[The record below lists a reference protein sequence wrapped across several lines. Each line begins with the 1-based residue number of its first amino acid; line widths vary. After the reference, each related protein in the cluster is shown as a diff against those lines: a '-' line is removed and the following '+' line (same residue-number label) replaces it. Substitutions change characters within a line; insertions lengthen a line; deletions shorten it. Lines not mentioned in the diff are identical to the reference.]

1 MKTLITGA
9 SGFIGRALLRQNLIG
24 ELHVTSR
31 VYTSFPAGITGHFGD
46 LGDKEFVKYLAE
58 QQFERVIHLAWQGL
72 PNLSEGNNLRNLKT
86 SKQFLEILAS
96 SGVEDFHIAGS
107 CLEYGDKSGQLDEG
121 VIGENISDFA
131 SAKIELLEFVAGL
144 GVAYKWYRIFYAY
157 GPFQHDNS
165 LLSSAFLSV
174 KNGVALKLSNPNI
187 SRDFVYVD
195 DVARYLAL
203 LCSKFRTKNIVRYHN
218 LGNES
223 VFQIGDFVKMTLSV
237 ARSLNWFQGAY
248 PSKLVLS
255 STSSTD
261 FTLQH
266 HYDLEQDFQQEPLL
280 TTIEKYL
287 LWAQANENTL

>member
-31 VYTSFPAGITGHFGD
+31 VYTSLPAGITGHFGD

-107 CLEYGDKSGQLDEG
+107 CLEYGDKSGQLNEG

-144 GVAYKWYRIFYAY
+144 GVTYKWHRIFYAY

-165 LLSSAFLSV
+165 LLSSAFLSA
-174 KNGVALKLSNPNI
+174 KNGVSLKLSNPNI
-187 SRDFVYVD
+187 SRDFIYVD
-195 DVARYLAL
+195 DVAKAISRLIETTGV
-203 LCSKFRTKNIVRYHN
+203 SGIFNI
-218 LGNES
+218 GS
-223 VFQIGDFVKMTLSV
+223 GK
-237 ARSLNWFQGAY
+237 
-248 PSKLVLS
+248 
-255 STSSTD
+255 STTV
-261 FTLQH
+261 
-266 HYDLEQDFQQEPLL
+266 
-280 TTIEKYL
+280 KYL
-287 LWAQANENTL
+287 VDTLKSKMGFEVQNQAFEESPALTADINKITKTCGWTPEVSIEQGVKKFVDWKDLGTRE

>member
-31 VYTSFPAGITGHFGD
+31 VYTSLPAGITGHFGD

-58 QQFERVIHLAWQGL
+58 LQFERVIHLAWQGL

-107 CLEYGDKSGQLDEG
+107 CLEYGDKSGQLNEG

-144 GVAYKWYRIFYAY
+144 GVAYKWHRIFYAY

-165 LLSSAFLSV
+165 LLSSAFLSA
-174 KNGVALKLSNPNI
+174 KNGVSLKLSNPNI
-187 SRDFVYVD
+187 SRDFIYVD
-195 DVARYLAL
+195 DVAKAISRLIETTGV
-203 LCSKFRTKNIVRYHN
+203 SGIFNI
-218 LGNES
+218 GS
-223 VFQIGDFVKMTLSV
+223 GK
-237 ARSLNWFQGAY
+237 
-248 PSKLVLS
+248 
-255 STSSTD
+255 STTV
-261 FTLQH
+261 
-266 HYDLEQDFQQEPLL
+266 
-280 TTIEKYL
+280 KYL
-287 LWAQANENTL
+287 VDTLKSKMGFEVQNQAFEESPALTADINKITKTCGWTPEVSIEQGVKKFVDWKDLGTRE

>member
-31 VYTSFPAGITGHFGD
+31 VYTSLPAGITGHFGD

-58 QQFERVIHLAWQGL
+58 QKFERVIHLAWQGL

-107 CLEYGDKSGQLDEG
+107 CLEYGDKSGQLNEG

-144 GVAYKWYRIFYAY
+144 GVAYKWHRIFYAY

-165 LLSSAFLSV
+165 VLSSAFLSA
-174 KNGVALKLSNPNI
+174 KNGVSLKLSNPNI
-187 SRDFVYVD
+187 SRDFIYVD
-195 DVARYLAL
+195 DVAKAISRLIETTGV
-203 LCSKFRTKNIVRYHN
+203 SGIFNI
-218 LGNES
+218 GS
-223 VFQIGDFVKMTLSV
+223 GK
-237 ARSLNWFQGAY
+237 
-248 PSKLVLS
+248 
-255 STSSTD
+255 STTV
-261 FTLQH
+261 
-266 HYDLEQDFQQEPLL
+266 
-280 TTIEKYL
+280 KYL
-287 LWAQANENTL
+287 VDTLKSKMGFEVQNQAFEESPALTADINKITKTCGWTPEVSIEQGVKKFVDWKDLGTRE

>member
-31 VYTSFPAGITGHFGD
+31 VYTSLPAGITGHFGD

-107 CLEYGDKSGQLDEG
+107 CLEYGDKSGQLNEG

-144 GVAYKWYRIFYAY
+144 GVAYKWHRIFYAY

-165 LLSSAFLSV
+165 LLSSAFLSA
-174 KNGVALKLSNPNI
+174 KNGVSLKLSNPNI
-187 SRDFVYVD
+187 SRDFIYVD
-195 DVARYLAL
+195 DVAKAISRLIETTGV
-203 LCSKFRTKNIVRYHN
+203 SGIFNI
-218 LGNES
+218 GS
-223 VFQIGDFVKMTLSV
+223 GK
-237 ARSLNWFQGAY
+237 
-248 PSKLVLS
+248 
-255 STSSTD
+255 STTV
-261 FTLQH
+261 
-266 HYDLEQDFQQEPLL
+266 
-280 TTIEKYL
+280 KYL
-287 LWAQANENTL
+287 VDTLKSKMGFEVQNQAFEESPALTADINKITKTCGWTPEVSIEQGVKKFVDWKDLGTRE